1 MTSRTIPSNDI
12 LETIVSGTTYRVDH
26 KPLVD
31 VLRSK
36 TGLDTLRY
44 STFRDGFLYQRSHC
58 LVIDEH
64 GESLGRLGE
73 WLPPQ
78 LEAAGGDPVK
88 VWEAHRDG
96 PLRLVNSRITKL
108 LFAAPYGDAA
118 HEYVQ
123 IEVSGHARYIESRL
137 FSRSPHDK
145 PHRTEDLL
153 DNFGFYESRFSVDDQ
168 RPWGEPLY
176 AFDRAFDLAAV
187 LQTVDE
193 LDAESK
199 ARNERLVIITKTAD
213 SRQAELQRRPYF
225 EAFPDQRDL
234 LPPARRLF
242 QDWDRSSAGRSGA
255 RFCDHW
261 FVDYSS
267 WKDTRFGRRSVSVI
281 PQWATRRKMPK
292 IVRAKNQTVF
302 GLYDKLLKLDEKAGY
317 PFAWYFFMLHGNR
330 IEDWVGEMMA
340 KAIESR
346 VIELPEHDRV
356 VLREWNEHRYGF

>member
-1 MTSRTIPSNDI
+1 MLPSNDI
-12 LETIVSGTTYRVDH
+12 LETIVSEAKHRADH
-26 KPLVD
+26 KPLVEAF
-31 VLRSK
+31 RSK
-36 TGLDTLRY
+36 TVLDTLRF
-44 STFRDGFLYQRSHC
+44 SAFRDGFLWQRSHC
-58 LVIDEH
+58 LVIDEQ
-64 GESLGRLGE
+64 GRGLGALHE

-123 IEVSGHARYIESRL
+123 IEVSRHARYIESRL

-145 PHRTEDLL
+145 PRRPEDLL
-153 DNFGFYESRFSVDDQ
+153 DNFGFYESRFSVADE

-242 QDWDRSSAGRSGA
+242 RDWDRSSAGISGA

-261 FVDYSS
+261 FVDYSTWTDARS
-267 WKDTRFGRRSVSVI
+267 GRRSISVI

-302 GLYDKLLKLDEKAGY
+302 GLYDKLLKFDEKAGY

-330 IEDWVGEMMA
+330 IEDWVGEWIFRSA
-340 KAIESR
+340 AAGDIP
-346 VIELPEHDRV
+346 LPDHDR
-356 VLREWNEHRYGF
+356 LILQEWEEHRFGF